1 MSTWLITGAG
11 RGIGLE
17 MARQLRARG
26 DDVIGTV
33 RDAGK
38 AEGLRAIGARI
49 EVCDVAEPAAIDAL
63 GERMRGQAI
72 DVLVNNA
79 GIGRFGGAVKDLTA
93 EELHRYMAV
102 NAIGPILVVRALL
115 PCLRAGRQKKIASIT
130 SLMGSI
136 ADNGSG
142 GAYGY
147 RSSKAALNMLNASLA
162 LELRGDGFTCL
173 VLNPGWV
180 QTDMGGPRA
189 PTPVDVSVRGL
200 LAVIDGATPDVS
212 GRFFDHDGKPLPW

>member
-1 MSTWLITGAG
+1 MATWLITGAG

-26 DDVIGTV
+26 DEVVGTV
-33 RDAGK
+33 RDEANAG
-38 AEGLRAIGARI
+38 ALREIGAQI
-49 EVCDVAEPAAIDAL
+49 ETVDVSDPTAIEAL
-63 GERMRGQAI
+63 GARLSERAI

-93 EELHRYMAV
+93 EELHRYFAV
-102 NAIGPILVVRALL
+102 NAVGPILVVKALL
-115 PCLRAGRQKKIASIT
+115 SALRMGATKKIASIT
-130 SLMGSI
+130 STMGSI
-136 ADNGSG
+136 GDNRAG

-162 LELRGDGFTCL
+162 LELQRDGFTCL

-180 QTDMGGPRA
+180 QTDMGGPSA
-189 PTPVDVSVRGL
+189 PTPVDASVRGL
-200 LAVIDGATPDVS
+200 LRVIDGATPDDT
-212 GRFFDHDGKPLPW
+212 GRFINHDGKSVEW

>member
-1 MSTWLITGAG
+1 
-11 RGIGLE
+11 
-17 MARQLRARG
+17 MARQVAARG
-26 DDVIGTV
+26 EVVIGTV
-33 RDAGK
+33 RDADK
-38 AEGLRAIGARI
+38 AGALRECGARVEI
-49 EVCDVAEPAAIDAL
+49 VDVSDPGAIDQL
-63 GERMRGQAI
+63 GERMRGTAI

-102 NAIGPILVVRALL
+102 NAIGPILVVKALL
-115 PCLRAGRQKKIASIT
+115 GSLRAGSGKKIASVT

-136 ADNGSG
+136 GDNGSG

-162 LELRGDGFTCL
+162 LELKREGFVCL

-180 QTDMGGPRA
+180 KTDMGGAGA

-200 LAVIDGATPDVS
+200 VNVIDGATPEVT
-212 GRFFDHDGKPLPW
+212 GRFFDHDGRALPW